1 MFAHSKNTKPHAIC
15 YYIFSKQGII
25 TVFLNDK
32 ILVGKSGDK
41 ELCILPKMANRHGLI
56 TGASGSGKTITI
68 KVMAESFSE
77 AGVPVFLADVKGDLA
92 GTAQAGEINEN
103 IAERIK
109 NLGLEDFETKSFPVR
124 FWDLYGEF
132 GHQVRANVEQVGP
145 EILSIM
151 LGLTEAQEGNLA
163 IAFKIAKDEN
173 LRLINLE
180 DLRAVLAYV
189 AENRDKY
196 NTRYGN
202 ITVQSIG
209 VIQRSLLTLEN
220 QGADKFFGEPA
231 LDIDDFFTQDTD
243 GRGVINILHAVKLFQ
258 SPDLYASFLLWLLTT
273 LFTNT
278 PEVGDL
284 DKPRLVFFFDEAHL
298 LFNGMPSYRLK
309 RIAQVVKLIRS
320 HGIGLYFA
328 SQRPTDIPDE
338 VMSQLGNRV
347 QHTLRAYT
355 PAEQKIVR
363 ASADSFR
370 KNPEFDTAE
379 AILELGTGEAL
390 ISFQDAKGTP
400 TIVERATILPPQSQ
414 MGVLDDMARTKI
426 INASPLAGVYDTE
439 VDPESAFEII
449 NAMKEKAEAE
459 KQAPQA
465 TAPAASVEPQTI
477 PAPTVQTTRP
487 MTYEEYLAATKNGT
501 LYTQAAQPQYVQA
514 PVAETK
520 TKATKTTTK
529 KTQSKIEKFSDRA
542 IGNIIGGASSSIGRK
557 IGTSLI
563 KNLFK

>member
-1 MFAHSKNTKPHAIC
+1 M
-15 YYIFSKQGII
+15 
-25 TVFLNDK
+25 FLNDK

-77 AGVPVFLADVKGDLA
+77 AGVPVFMADVKGDLA
-92 GTAQAGEINEN
+92 GTAQAGEVNEN
-103 IAERIK
+103 IAERIN
-109 NLGLEDFETKSFPVR
+109 NLGLKDFEPKSFPVR
-124 FWDLYGEF
+124 FWDLYGTH

-180 DLRAVLAYV
+180 DLRAILSYV
-189 AENRDKY
+189 AENRNKY
-196 NTRYGN
+196 NTKYGN
-202 ITVQSIG
+202 ITPQSIG

-258 SPDLYASFLLWLLTT
+258 NPDLYASFLLWLLTT
-273 LFTNT
+273 LFSNT

-298 LFNGMPSYRLK
+298 LFNGMPNYRLR
-309 RIAQVVKLIRS
+309 RITQVVKLIRS

-338 VMSQLGNRV
+338 IMSQLGNRI

-370 KNPEFDTAE
+370 KNPEFDTAQ

-390 ISFQDAKGTP
+390 VSFQDVKGTP

-449 NAMKEKAEAE
+449 NAMKAQAEAA
-459 KQAPQA
+459 KNTPQA
-465 TAPAASVEPQTI
+465 TAPEPQVI
-477 PAPTVQTTRP
+477 PAPTQP
-487 MTYEEYLAATKNGT
+487 SSKPKTYAEYLAATKNNMAANQAT
-501 LYTQAAQPQYVQA
+501 RTQFAQT
-514 PVAETK
+514 PVTETK
-520 TKATKTTTK
+520 TSNTKSAK
-529 KTQSKIEKFSDRA
+529 KTQSKIEKYSDRA

-557 IGTSLI
+557 IGTSLL